1 MFKSVNFKISKIF
14 MMILEKVFPSH
25 YFSIVLRLRRSDD
38 IGAKPDISSFK
49 DKVAIVMQG
58 PIVTK
63 DNFTYE
69 TLKIYRKRFPKISL
83 ILSTWDEYSKDE
95 LSKFKT
101 INVEIIINSKPDY
114 SGIANINFQ
123 IESTKNGILKAKKLG
138 LKYCLK
144 TRTDQRIYRHD
155 FILFFLSLLDIF
167 KIKNKDLRKRL
178 IISSLNTYK
187 YRLYGVSDMLMFG
200 HIDDMLKY
208 WNVSFDNRLLKDVKI
223 GISSLEYSKARICEV
238 YLCTEFLKKINHCI
252 DFTLEDSWRVLA
264 NYFCVVDSKSIDL
277 FWFKYARWNEERR
290 YQNMKRKLDEEF
302 FFSDWI
308 NSVNDLKSYSKNQES
323 LIKKKN
329 MT

>member
-1 MFKSVNFKISKIF
+1 MFERVYIKISKIF

-25 YFSIVLRLRRSDD
+25 YFSIVSRLKGSDD
-38 IGAKPDISSFK
+38 IGAKPDIGSFK

-101 INVEIIINSKPDY
+101 INVEIIKNSKPDY
-114 SGIANINFQ
+114 SGISNINFQ
-123 IESTKNGILKAKKLG
+123 IESTKNGILKAKELDS
-138 LKYCLK
+138 KYCLK

-155 FILFFLSLLDIF
+155 FILFLLSLLDVF
-167 KIKNKDLRKRL
+167 KIENKFLRKRL
-178 IISSLNTYK
+178 VIFSLNTYK
-187 YRLYGVSDMLMFG
+187 FRLYGVSDMLMFG
-200 HIDDMLKY
+200 YIDDMLKY
-208 WNVSFDNRLLKDVKI
+208 WNVSFDKRALKDVEI
-223 GISSLEYSKARICEV
+223 GISALEFSKARLCEV

-252 DFTLEDSWRVLA
+252 DFTLQDYWNVLA
-264 NYFCVVDSKSIDL
+264 DYFCIIDSSSIDL
-277 FWFKYARWNEERR
+277 FWFKYDRWNENRR
-290 YQNMKRKLDEEF
+290 YQNMIRKLDEEF
-302 FFSDWI
+302 YFSDWI
-308 NSVNDLKSYSKNQES
+308 NSVNNLRNYSNKQEK
-323 LIKKKN
+323 LLNKKN